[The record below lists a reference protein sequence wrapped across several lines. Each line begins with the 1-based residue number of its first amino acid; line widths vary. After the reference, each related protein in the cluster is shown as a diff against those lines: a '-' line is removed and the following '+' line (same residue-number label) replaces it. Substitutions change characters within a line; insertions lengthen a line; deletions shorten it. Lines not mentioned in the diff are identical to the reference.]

1 MLLPVLP
8 IPSKAIRAIP
18 STIPF
23 GLVETTAHYSFKVDG
38 LPAGLSYNGN
48 ANAPSINGSLP
59 APGNYNIAIT
69 GYRYPGLSGNRTPT
83 YNLSLTVSG
92 VQNHNL
98 SVSAGSGGSV
108 NGGGSYQQGTFPS
121 ILATPNLGYSF
132 VSWSGDGVTNPL
144 SASTTVNMSQA
155 RTVGAIFSPPFYPL
169 TVISGPGGST
179 SGSGIYNYGNTPS
192 ITASPSAGHAF
203 LSWSG
208 SGVTNPSNASTTVSM
223 TGSRTVTANFQP
235 LTYALNLTA
244 GTGGSVTGSG
254 AFTHGQTPII
264 TATAATGF
272 VFSSWSGDGIVNP
285 ASASTTV
292 NMTQARSVSASFVPA
307 TYALSLTAG
316 TGGSVSGAGIYN
328 HGSTPTI
335 TATPNI
341 GYSFSTWSGSGVTN
355 PSNQTTTA
363 SMTQTRDISA
373 SFKAFYLTH

>member
-1 MLLPVLP
+1 M
-8 IPSKAIRAIP
+8 
-18 STIPF
+18 
-23 GLVETTAHYSFKVDG
+23 
-38 LPAGLSYNGN
+38 
-48 ANAPSINGSLP
+48 
-59 APGNYNIAIT
+59 
-69 GYRYPGLSGNRTPT
+69 
-83 YNLSLTVSG
+83 
-92 VQNHNL
+92 
-98 SVSAGSGGSV
+98 
-108 NGGGSYQQGTFPS
+108 
-121 ILATPNLGYSF
+121 
-132 VSWSGDGVTNPL
+132 
-144 SASTTVNMSQA
+144 
-155 RTVGAIFSPPFYPL
+155 
-169 TVISGPGGST
+169 
-179 SGSGIYNYGNTPS
+179 
-192 ITASPSAGHAF
+192 
-203 LSWSG
+203 
-208 SGVTNPSNASTTVSM
+208 
-223 TGSRTVTANFQP
+223 TANFQP

-254 AFTHGQTPII
+254 NFTHGQTPII

-373 SFKAFYLTH
+373 VSLFYLTH